1 MAYLYRHIRLD
12 KNEPFY
18 IGIGNDKYYNRAFAK
33 TGRNKIWHNI
43 VSKTEYEVEII
54 YDGMSKEQAFEKEKE
69 FIKLYGR
76 KDLGTGTLCNLT
88 NGGEGG
94 FGVVRTEEFKKRAS
108 ERMKGKKY
116 ALGHKVS
123 DEVKKKTSEKMKG
136 KKNALGHK
144 HSEETKRL
152 LSEKMYI
159 IKNKEQFDLDF
170 ELAHLL
176 F

>member
-54 YDGMSKEQAFEKEKE
+54 YDGMTKEQAFEKEKE

-76 KDLGTGTLCNLT
+76 KNLGTGTLCNLT

-94 FGVVRTEEFKKRAS
+94 FGIVRSEENKR
-108 ERMKGKKY
+108 KI
-116 ALGHKVS
+116 
-123 DEVKKKTSEKMKG
+123 SEKMKG